1 MTTDN
6 QPEQPR
12 RSKLSMDDRK
22 QIFLEELE
30 RTGIAQG
37 ARRKAG
43 VTPGMVHMWLDE
55 DLGFGKALNEVNS
68 RARERIAEDIRKRI
82 RAGEK
87 VSNAERRRVF
97 LAEFAAVGA
106 MTPAVDAAGLSLRTI
121 AEWLQDKPGFREDLH
136 EAKLRFRDRLE
147 MEAVEQII
155 EEKDPV
161 LLRFKLRAEIPEKY
175 GRARSAKARQG
186 LTMDDLERMAQ
197 KARESN
203 DGPTM

>member
-1 MTTDN
+1 MPSND
-6 QPEQPR
+6 QPKQPR
-12 RSKLSMDDRK
+12 RSQLSMDNRK
-22 QIFLEELE
+22 QTFLEELE
-30 RTGIAQG
+30 RTGVAED

-43 VTPGMVHMWLDE
+43 ATPGMVYMWLDE
-55 DLGFGKALNEVNS
+55 DPGFGKALHEVNV
-68 RARERIAEDIRKRI
+68 RARERIVKDIKKRI
-82 RAGEK
+82 DASQK

-106 MTPAVDAAGLSLRTI
+106 MTPAADAAGLSLRTI
-121 AEWLQDKPGFREDLH
+121 AEWLQKERGFREDLH

-147 MEAVEQII
+147 MEAVEQIL

-186 LTMDDLERMAQ
+186 LNMDDLERMAQ

-203 DGPTM
+203 EPTT